1 MLGYPS
7 SSYWDDLAWGAAWLY
22 LSTNN
27 PTYLNDAQLY
37 FTLAETDGT
46 QVPPNP
52 LAWNWDN
59 QLPGVAFLLANISQW
74 QNETIIQQVC
84 PLCCP
89 SKLVRLSILTGDLR
103 QYRQYLDA

>member
-1 MLGYPS
+1 M
-7 SSYWDDLAWGAAWLY
+7 A
-22 LSTNN
+22 TKN

-37 FTLAETDGT
+37 FTLAESDGT

-74 QNETIIQQVC
+74 QNETVITQVSSSMT
-84 PLCCP
+84 PVGRGL
-89 SKLVRLSILTGDLR
+89 
-103 QYRQYLDA
+103 